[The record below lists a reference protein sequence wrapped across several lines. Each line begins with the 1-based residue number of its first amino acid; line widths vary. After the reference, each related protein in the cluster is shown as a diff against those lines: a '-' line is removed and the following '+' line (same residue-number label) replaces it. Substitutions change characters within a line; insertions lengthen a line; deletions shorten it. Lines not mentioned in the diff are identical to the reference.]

1 MTDRP
6 LLLVGGGHHGKVR
19 RLMYQALRWF
29 LGLRDEPR
37 GLGTALDTEDLE
49 CAADALVDG
58 VRRNP
63 ELDRDFLR
71 RTILGDEAQAGE
83 LAAAELV
90 DR

>member
-1 MTDRP
+1 MAGRG
-6 LLLVGGGHHGKVR
+6 LWLAGECSCLNVR
-19 RLMYQALRWF
+19 RLMYQSLIWLSVLDHEARR
-29 LGLRDEPR
+29 LGA
-37 GLGTALDTEDLE
+37 ALDTEDLE